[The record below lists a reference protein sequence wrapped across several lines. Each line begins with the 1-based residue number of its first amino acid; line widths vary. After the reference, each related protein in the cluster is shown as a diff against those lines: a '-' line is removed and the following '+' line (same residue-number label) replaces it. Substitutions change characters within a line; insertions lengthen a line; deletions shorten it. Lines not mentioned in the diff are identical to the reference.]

1 MGDLCKWSYPAFIW
15 DFPHL
20 LKGFTEEAP
29 RSIYKA
35 MKEVLNLM
43 IENEQMLLGQR
54 KWNNFR
60 KGRRAKNIR
69 SLPIQTIF
77 GKQSDKDANQDR
89 I

>member
-1 MGDLCKWSYPAFIW
+1 
-15 DFPHL
+15 
-20 LKGFTEEAP
+20 
-29 RSIYKA
+29 